1 MTATEDKD
9 KKKHWLLIVD
19 DEDEIRSLITE
30 KVKELTDAREEF
42 KIVEAKDGFEATQK
56 LRNQKFDCII
66 TDLNMPK
73 RTGQEF
79 IQTAK
84 GSELNAK
91 TPIIVV
97 TAYPDATLP
106 EEYMYLTM
114 IEKPFKVNDLIKVVR
129 EQIKLGP
136 IDQRVP
142 VHIFNLFLSST
153 EKYFKDSFKL
163 ELVRQSPLAKKSGD
177 DFHGRNVVTVRLSM
191 GAVKTWVALSA
202 ENDFLQH
209 FARALKKE
217 ETQVLE
223 YFTHQIMNMLTSLQ
237 NRNAKLELQES
248 ILLTNQNINEY
259 SLTNLQG
266 ISVPFKS
273 IYGTIFCEA
282 MVGQFT
288 MNKKKS

>member
-1 MTATEDKD
+1 MSTADDKD
-9 KKKHWLLIVD
+9 KKKHWILIVD

-30 KVKELTDAREEF
+30 KVKDLTDEKDEF
-42 KIVEAKDGFEATQK
+42 KIVEARDGFEATQK
-56 LRNQKFDCII
+56 LRNQKFDCIV

-73 RTGQEF
+73 RTGQEL
-79 IQTAK
+79 IQNAK
-84 GSELNAK
+84 ASELNAR

-106 EEYMYLTM
+106 EQYMYLTM
-114 IEKPFKVNDLIKVVR
+114 LEKPFKVNDLMKVVQ

-153 EKYFKDSFKL
+153 EKYFKDTFKL
-163 ELVRQSPLAKKSGD
+163 DLNRQSPHAKKSSD
-177 DFHGRNVVTVRLSM
+177 DFNGRTVVTVRLAM
-191 GAVKTWVALSA
+191 GTIRTWIALSA
-202 ENDFLQH
+202 EGDFLKH
-209 FARALKKE
+209 FAKALRKE

-223 YFTHQIMNMLTSLQ
+223 YFTHQIMGMLSSLE
-237 NRNAKLELQES
+237 NRNAKLEIQES
-248 ILLTNQNINEY
+248 LLLTPQNIHDYQLN
-259 SLTNLQG
+259 NLQG

-273 IYGTIFCEA
+273 IYGGIYCEA

-288 MNKKKS
+288 MNKKK